1 MRPARWPRDADR
13 VLDGDG
19 GVDAVLVVEVDVAG
33 VEAAEAGL
41 AAGAHVLGRA
51 AHGHAAGGALPY
63 PELGGH
69 LHLLPRQLLE
79 RLPQEGLVG
88 VGPVGVGGVE
98 EGDPAAE
105 GVRDDGGDGLVAE
118 RRVVGAREPH
128 APEPQLRH
136 LHPCIARWS
145 VGIEPSS
152 RVSSRQSTEAQRER
166 EERGTKSITSS
177 PWVPSLTR
185 GTCGRA
191 AGSMARAAGGCSLG
205 GSKAAVLSE
214 GWNWKWKGTRL
225 SSAVGSC

>member
-1 MRPARWPRDADR
+1 MWPRDADR
-13 VLDGDG
+13 VLDGDV

-51 AHGHAAGGALPY
+51 AHGHAGGALPY

-88 VGPVGVGGVE
+88 VGPVGIGGVE

-105 GVRDDGGDGLVAE
+105 GVRDDGGDGLLAE

-136 LHPCIARWS
+136 LHRPAA
-145 VGIEPSS
+145 VGRNRTEQPS
-152 RVSSRQSTEAQRER
+152 QFEAIDGGTERER
-166 EERGTKSITSS
+166 ERERGTK
-177 PWVPSLTR
+177 
-185 GTCGRA
+185 
-191 AGSMARAAGGCSLG
+191 
-205 GSKAAVLSE
+205 
-214 GWNWKWKGTRL
+214 
-225 SSAVGSC
+225 